1 MFDFHLL
8 KNGFSEEGIFLMLIR
23 VENTICDV
31 SITASFFVQTDT
43 NTPIST
49 SLQLLLTSVQ
59 EGGHRGK
66 SKWFLRRDKR
76 VMVPLLP
83 LLQKNAF

>member
-1 MFDFHLL
+1 MVFMLDFHLL
-8 KNGFSEEGIFLMLIR
+8 KNAFSEEGIVLMLIP
-23 VENTICDV
+23 VENTICHV
-31 SITASFFVQTDT
+31 STMASFSVQTDT

-66 SKWFLRRDKR
+66 S
-76 VMVPLLP
+76 
-83 LLQKNAF
+83 Q